1 MNKIITAE
9 NLTKCFA
16 GTKAVENLSLTVRR
30 SEIMGIVGPDGAGK
44 TTLMRMLAG
53 IYGDY
58 DGTVTVLGHAG
69 NLEQIKEQIGYM
81 PQQFSLY
88 QNMSLLEN
96 MELMASLYSL
106 TGSQAQNRI
115 AYMLHFT
122 GLWDFRER
130 FAGKLSGGMK
140 QKLALAAA
148 VLHEPQILLLDEP
161 TTGVDP
167 VARREFWQLLY
178 TLNQKGMTIVTA
190 TPYMDEAAL
199 CHRILFMQQ
208 GRKLVCSTP
217 QEIISGYPH
226 KVLELRSSERNL
238 PQLLAGCCFLDME
251 FFSDTYHI
259 ITDQP
264 ERTTED
270 IRCRLS
276 KRGITCPVIREII
289 PSLEDAFILLTEKGT
304 AYDGSNKD

>member
-1 MNKIITAE
+1 MNEVITAE
-9 NLTKCFA
+9 NVTKSFA
-16 GTKAVENLSLTVRR
+16 GTKAVDGLSMQVCQG
-30 SEIMGIVGPDGAGK
+30 EIMGLVGPDGAGK
-44 TTLMRMLAG
+44 TTLMRMLTG
-53 IYGDY
+53 IYRDY
-58 DGTVTVLGHAG
+58 SGSITVLGCADD
-69 NLEQIKEQIGYM
+69 LEQVKVQIGYM

-96 MELMASLYSL
+96 MELMASLYGL
-106 TGSQAQNRI
+106 TSSQAQERI

-122 GLWDFRER
+122 GLWDFRKR

-148 VLHEPQILLLDEP
+148 VLHEPQLLFLDEP

-178 TLNQKGMTIVTA
+178 TLNQKGMTIVAA

-208 GRKLVCSTP
+208 GKKLVCSTP
-217 QEIISGYPH
+217 QKIISGYPH
-226 KVLELRSSERNL
+226 KVLELCSRERNL
-238 PQLLAGCCFLDME
+238 PQLLSGCYFLDIE

-259 ITDQP
+259 ITDQA
-264 ERTTED
+264 ERTTEE
-270 IRCRLS
+270 ISCRLS
-276 KRGITCPVIREII
+276 KHGLACPAMREIA
-289 PSLEDAFILLTEKGT
+289 PSLEDAFILLAEKGA
-304 AYDGSNKD
+304 AYVGSNKD